1 MFSCLVPITA
11 QPLHGNMLGG
21 TGVFIHACDGIRSED
36 SVDCIFGTKIVKGKI
51 LNTTLAVCV
60 SPTMQK
66 SGYVP
71 LEVVLDSQRFVK
83 TQFLSCK

>member
-1 MFSCLVPITA
+1 MSFCLASITV

-21 TGVFIHACDGIRSED
+21 TGVFIRACDGIRSED
-36 SVDCIFGTKIVKGKI
+36 SVDCMFGTIIVKGKR
-51 LNTTLAVCV
+51 LNRTLAVCV

-71 LEVVLDSQRFVK
+71 LEVELGSGRFVK